1 MNYKETVEA
10 KRSAMADQLLD
21 FIENNPTAWEAGWYK
36 VGGAPRNGKT
46 DKAYNGLNALW
57 LYLIAE
63 HKGYTDPRWVTYQ
76 QAKDLKASVKAGEK
90 SSNVFYW
97 SWYDKKTKKP
107 FDDATVKDMGKDERQ
122 KYLDE
127 NVRPVLKYYQVF
139 NAAQCQNFPKLDA
152 EQKEMPADE
161 RARQNAKIENII
173 SNSAAPV
180 YYDGGNRAYYSPG
193 RDSIHLPEIHRFHT
207 MQDYYATALHEIA
220 HSTGRKE
227 RLNRDMSGAFGS
239 VKYAQEELRAEL
251 ASVFMQLDLDIR
263 VEGKHFEN
271 HGAYLQSW
279 LKRASADKKE
289 FFAAVTDAEKISQYV
304 GEHYLHE
311 NEVEAA
317 LAAAAE
323 ENTKE
328 QEQAATKV
336 IVLEPAEA
344 AEYLR
349 GVEINERRKAADNEI
364 YGLIY
369 DWKGLKEENSLYTGK
384 QLKELDAAFVPEDRY
399 DGAIA
404 ANKTYMAIRLTGKTP
419 EETDQNVRKFLTGKY
434 NEAGDIEYI
443 EGWYWET
450 VEENFFTGEKN
461 ETTLKYIDRLN
472 IPSEDLRMKEEYAI
486 EQRQKKIDKIVYD
499 IVNEGTENTTQGNWI
514 INFDQ
519 FGEDEVFVR
528 NYIDEIA
535 EALNKR
541 EEVADVIINENGI
554 DTDYFTDYCPN
565 IEAEQAGRELT
576 PLQKAQAEAEQ
587 RALSENIAYVVIE
600 WSEKNSSA
608 LTSALRNNTVMT
620 FDEADKLLDAMNE
633 AEKARDGYY
642 KTKLHIVTPVESEEG
657 ISAGWYNDCRYD
669 IGSEPDGGLIAHI
682 KGFAEYA
689 SDGKEISEFA
699 DVLESHRTA
708 RKEQAGQVDD
718 AEEQTLRRDNLDQSQ
733 PAEQAEQAE
742 QAKQAGQAEP
752 AEWYAIELSADQIG
766 NEYEKSVMIRM
777 PQGEYSSFVF
787 FAPKNLVR
795 GGEKDGTKKLSV
807 RSDWEYR
814 LQNDGLQ
821 VELNGS
827 ELRAAF
833 AGREVG
839 KSAKRVAP
847 RRRNKQRL
855 SDLEANVPD
864 EMKALKNW
872 CVFRTKYNP
881 ETERQEKFVISPTD
895 GKWAK
900 SNDPNTWVDFQTALK
915 YAEENDCA
923 GLSFALD
930 GKCGITCI
938 DLDKSISKDGKL
950 TESAEKLTQEL
961 ADTYA
966 ETSVSG
972 NGIHIFVADDI
983 LHKTYKN
990 RADLPDG
997 EIEVYDNVRFI
1008 SMTGNKRS
1016 KSNKLTKCPAAT
1028 TSWLRGKLGRKS
1040 AEYDNKPRNI
1050 ERQSDSDVIERIRRS
1065 KRGRD
1070 FDTLMSGGAITG
1082 DKSRDDMILLNMLA
1096 FFSDCDRSQMEAIFR
1111 SSGRSVETG
1120 GQGQGKSSNYLARSI
1135 DKAVSSLKT
1144 RISPAALGGAG
1155 RSGGRTR

>member
-107 FDDATVKDMGKDERQ
+107 FDDATVKDMSKDERQ

-139 NAAQCQNFPKLDA
+139 NAAQCQNFPNLDA

-193 RDSIHLPEIHRFHT
+193 KDSIHLPEVNRFHT

-220 HSTGRKE
+220 HSTGHKE
-227 RLNRDMSGAFGS
+227 RLNRDMRGAFGS

-279 LKRASADKKE
+279 LKRARADKKE

-328 QEQAATKV
+328 QERTETKV
-336 IVLEPAEA
+336 IVLEPEEA

-399 DGAIA
+399 EGALA
-404 ANKTYMAIRLTGKTP
+404 ANKTYTVIKLTGETP
-419 EETDQNVRKFLTGKY
+419 EETDRNVREFLTGKY

-499 IVNEGTENTTQGNWI
+499 IVKEGTENTTQGNWI

-528 NYIDEIA
+528 KYIDDIA
-535 EALNKR
+535 EALNNR

-565 IEAEQAGRELT
+565 IEDEEQAQQAEQ
-576 PLQKAQAEAEQ
+576 
-587 RALSENIAYVVIE
+587 VV
-600 WSEKNSSA
+600 
-608 LTSALRNNTVMT
+608 
-620 FDEADKLLDAMNE
+620 
-633 AEKARDGYY
+633 
-642 KTKLHIVTPVESEEG
+642 
-657 ISAGWYNDCRYD
+657 
-669 IGSEPDGGLIAHI
+669 
-682 KGFAEYA
+682 
-689 SDGKEISEFA
+689 
-699 DVLESHRTA
+699 
-708 RKEQAGQVDD
+708 D
-718 AEEQTLRRDNLDQSQ
+718 AEGQTLRRDNLEAE
-733 PAEQAEQAE
+733 PAEQVEQARQAEQAE
-742 QAKQAGQAEP
+742 QAQKG
-752 AEWYAIELSADQIG
+752 EWALISLTSEQIG
-766 NEYEKSVMIRM
+766 NEYNNNVMIRM

-787 FAPKNLVR
+787 FAPKKYLR
-795 GGEKDGTKKLSV
+795 DGEDGTKKLSV
-807 RSDWEYR
+807 RADWTYK
-814 LQNDGLQ
+814 LQNDGMQ
-821 VELNGS
+821 AELTGS

-847 RRRNKQRL
+847 RKRNMQRL

-864 EMKALKNW
+864 EMKSLKNW

-881 ETERQEKFVISPTD
+881 ETDRQEKFVISPTD

-900 SNDPNTWVDFQTALK
+900 SNDPDTWVDFETALK

-961 ADTYA
+961 AETYT

-983 LHKTYKN
+983 LRKTYKN

-997 EIEVYDNVRFI
+997 EIEVYDSGRFI
-1008 SMTGNKRS
+1008 SMTGNMRS
-1016 KSNKLTKCPAAT
+1016 KSNTLSNCPTAT
-1028 TSWLRGKLGRKS
+1028 MTWLHGTLGKKI
-1040 AEYDNKPRNI
+1040 AERENKPRGGVG
-1050 ERQSDSDVIERIRRS
+1050 QSDNDVIERIRRS
-1065 KRGRD
+1065 KRGHD

-1096 FFSDCDRSQMEAIFR
+1096 FFTDCDRAQMESIFL
-1111 SSGRSVETG
+1111 SSGRRADLGANG
-1120 GQGQGKSSNYLARSI
+1120 GKKSSNYLSRSI
-1135 DKAVSSLKT
+1135 EKACSSLKT
-1144 RISPAALGGAG
+1144 RISPAAVGGAG
-1155 RSGGRTR
+1155 RAGVRNR